1 MIRRPP
7 RSTLFPYT
15 TLFRSEVLP
24 QGYMAHGTGAIRSD
38 TKGINMPDDC
48 LWRQVKTQADF
59 LREYYPSAHPI
70 FDESIYP
77 DIYKKD
83 PQSEKWYKQ
92 PIQRTA
98 FAFQQVIATK
108 HTLHLTEIGRA
119 SCRERV

>member
-1 MIRRPP
+1 MDGNRLKKEVLTKKPWW
-7 RSTLFPYT
+7 
-15 TLFRSEVLP
+15 EVLP

-83 PQSEKWYKQ
+83 PQDRKSTRLNFSHANISY
-92 PIQRTA
+92 A
-98 FAFQQVIATK
+98 V
-108 HTLHLTEIGRA
+108 
-119 SCRERV
+119 